1 MLKNVETGWQIT
13 EYSLPDESGHFGIYG
28 GRFVAE
34 TLMGPL
40 SELEKA
46 YDQLIKDKS
55 FIENLRSDLSL
66 FVGRPTPLYFAERLT
81 AQPNI
86 PNEDGKPGK
95 IIAYCKP
102 VRKN

>member
-66 FVGRPTPLYFAERLT
+66 FVGRPTPLYFAERL
-81 AQPNI
+81 
-86 PNEDGKPGK
+86 
-95 IIAYCKP
+95 
-102 VRKN
+102 